1 MTSSVYDNI
10 MNTIKI
16 CLRIERM
23 MKMSEKNMKENL
35 QSFAVKKVLDYLESD
50 PDKNIPKILDWVDK
64 FDKDNRFESQRKA
77 VHSVIDNT
85 DSNWYKLIQSVFTDI
100 NPEVRKVLFEN
111 FIVNTFLIGMQRQEK
126 AKAEHNCNIPWA
138 ILMDPTSACNLKC
151 TGCWA
156 AEYGNKLNMSYETL
170 DNIVCQGKEL
180 GTYMY
185 LFSGGEPLV
194 RKNDIIRLCEAHPE
208 CEFLAFTN
216 GTLIDE
222 KFADEMLRVKNF
234 IPAISVE
241 GFEEATDFRRGKG
254 TYKAVV
260 RAMNILK
267 ERKLPFGASCCYTSK
282 NIDSISSEEYIDM
295 LIENGAKFAWFFH
308 YMPVGNE
315 AVPELLPS
323 PEQREVMYNQI
334 REYRKTKPIFTIDFQ
349 NDGEFVGG
357 CIAGGKLYLHINAN
371 GDIEPC
377 AFIHYSDSNIK
388 NKTLLEAYKSPLF
401 MAYKDGQPFNE
412 NHLRPCPMLENPEAL
427 QNMVKTASA
436 HSTDMQSPEH
446 IDDLYGKCKP
456 YADKWAQK
464 ADELWNGCN
473 KCSKCSK

>member
-35 QSFAVKKVLDYLESD
+35 QSFAVKKVLSYLESD
-50 PDKNIPKILDWVDK
+50 PDKNIPKLLEWVDK
-64 FDKDNRFESQRKA
+64 FDKENRFESQRKV

-170 DNIVCQGKEL
+170 DSIVCQGKEL

-222 KFADEMLRVKNF
+222 QFADEMLRVKNF

-254 TYKAVV
+254 TYKAVI

-323 PEQREVMYNQI
+323 PEQREGMYNQI
-334 REYRKTKPIFTIDFQ
+334 RKYRKTKPIFTIDFQ

-427 QNMVKTASA
+427 QNMVKTSGA

-456 YADKWAQK
+456 YADNWTNK
-464 ADELWNGCN
+464 ANDLWNKCN